1 MKTVIRHKSNVK
13 FLHLT
18 AQDLEYESRNKPFEQ
33 ITIRDFNFCINDVIT
48 ASYVFFVDERNHINW
63 WKKFLGLDFHT
74 NRKVKV
80 LKGEN
85 E

>member
-1 MKTVIRHKSNVK
+1 MKTIIRQKGNVK

-18 AQDLEYESRNKPFEQ
+18 AQDLEHESKRKPFEQ
-33 ITIRDFNFCINDVIT
+33 ITLQDFNYCINDVIS
-48 ASYVFFVDERNHINW
+48 ASYVFFIDERDHIDW

-80 LKGEN
+80 LKGDAQ
-85 E
+85 